1 MALALAA
8 RSPNHLLAALAAD
21 DFESLRP
28 NLRRFELKRGDE
40 LAAAGAAL
48 TRVYFPHGG
57 VIALVVSLAGGEAI
71 EAAMIGRDSVFGA
84 MDALGDGIAV
94 NDGVVQLSGAASM
107 IESAQLRAVADRSGP
122 LRAILI
128 RHAQGLLAQAEQSA
142 ACNAFHS
149 AEARLARLLLRLRD
163 LTGDEK
169 FPLTQE
175 SLAEMIGV
183 RRNSVS
189 LIAHNF
195 QQARL
200 IKYSRGQIEIIDAA
214 GLTESAC
221 ECYLAVRRGYD
232 RLLHRPLSGR
242 ARQAVSSDS

>member
-1 MALALAA
+1 
-8 RSPNHLLAALAAD
+8 
-21 DFESLRP
+21 
-28 NLRRFELKRGDE
+28 
-40 LAAAGAAL
+40 
-48 TRVYFPHGG
+48 
-57 VIALVVSLAGGEAI
+57 
-71 EAAMIGRDSVFGA
+71 MIGRDSVFGA